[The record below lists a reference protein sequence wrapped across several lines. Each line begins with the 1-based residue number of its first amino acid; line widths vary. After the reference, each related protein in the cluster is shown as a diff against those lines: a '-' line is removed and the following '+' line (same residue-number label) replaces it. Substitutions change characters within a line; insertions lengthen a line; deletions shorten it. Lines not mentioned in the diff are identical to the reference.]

1 MDGDSWTPELSSN
14 GFVGIFHHWH
24 HGAHE
29 HKLCMYIACQSY
41 LPAACLEFADLVRD
55 AGDGCTAAA
64 VQVSAAFLKATQ
76 TRLFSPSDA
85 PQLLKR
91 HPPWLLMQGSEEA
104 HWLRTACVRNRA
116 RLIEEVAGALG
127 LPVQTMHDLNAGVPT
142 SMAVCTTDTLHHDL
156 YLSGD
161 SVRVTN
167 YVTET
172 GTASNGVACALAPWH
187 GLAIFHGCD
196 VSERASDFG
205 RPYGRGLLPTAM
217 PCPARLL
224 QLYQTPSLAHPLAP
238 L

>member
-1 MDGDSWTPELSSN
+1 LVQDGTVTFVPAGESTPVMDGDSWTPELSSN
-14 GFVGIFHHWH
+14 GFVGIFHQWH

-64 VQVSAAFLKATQ
+64 V
-76 TRLFSPSDA
+76 
-85 PQLLKR
+85 
-91 HPPWLLMQGSEEA
+91 QGSEEA

-142 SMAVCTTDTLHHDL
+142 SMAACTTDTLHHDL

-238 L
+238 LQIH

>member
-1 MDGDSWTPELSSN
+1 
-14 GFVGIFHHWH
+14 
-24 HGAHE
+24 
-29 HKLCMYIACQSY
+29 
-41 LPAACLEFADLVRD
+41 
-55 AGDGCTAAA
+55 
-64 VQVSAAFLKATQ
+64 
-76 TRLFSPSDA
+76 
-85 PQLLKR
+85 
-91 HPPWLLMQGSEEA
+91 MQGSEEA

-127 LPVQTMHDLNAGVPT
+127 LPVHTMHDLNAGVPT

-187 GLAIFHGCD
+187 GLTIFHGCN
-196 VSERASDFG
+196 VSEQASDFG
-205 RPYGRGLLPTAM
+205 RSYGRGLLPTAM

-238 L
+238 LQIH